1 MSILAAGI
9 NFGKPNTEII
19 VESDE
24 SGVVQSCR
32 NVDTGVE
39 YVGGSSD
46 FSTANVMITG
56 ALPVFGAPFILE
68 SALYGAKATGD
79 SVLSG
84 SYDFVLY
91 KGKCTIEIDT
101 DGFEGTLSVT
111 GDIELDDTII
121 IITGDGTITILED

>member
-56 ALPVFGAPFILE
+56 VLPVFGAPYILE
-68 SALYGAKATGD
+68 SPPYGARATSD
-79 SVLSG
+79 IVLSS

-91 KGKCTIEIDT
+91 KGKCVIEIDT

-111 GDIELDDTII
+111 GDIELDDTTI